1 MLGLLKALWRPD
13 LEEDPERTIIA
24 AAANIIQVGEFQ
36 LLQLAY
42 HNWYGEDMTPSQ
54 SDAMFQAY
62 MLRGKV
68 PAWARHYARII
79 IAGSEKGQLNENS
92 SDYHRY
98 DHDYVTQV
106 PNGMRHFCLVSMVLA
121 GVLVGGL
128 LIGHLSGSSPT
139 SVLPPFFDSDELQGS
154 PAAPQVKAPEDAVA
168 E

>member
-1 MLGLLKALWRPD
+1 MFGLLKALWRPD

-42 HNWYGEDMTPSQ
+42 HHWYGEDMTPSQ

-62 MLRGKV
+62 MLRGDV
-68 PAWARHYARII
+68 PSWARHYARNI
-79 IAGSEKGQLNENS
+79 IAGSEKGKLDENS

-128 LIGHLSGSSPT
+128 LIGHLSGHSPT
-139 SVLPPFFDSDELQGS
+139 SVLPPFFDRGELHPS
-154 PAAPQVKAPEDAVA
+154 PAAPQAKGRADGVA